1 MISKAPAT
9 GVGLIFV
16 HASWC
21 GPCQRT
27 KPGIEEI
34 SAEDNGVEVVMI
46 DGDEDLDTPAELGL
60 KTFPLIVLTKD
71 GEEVA
76 RRESGTKDEVWA
88 WIEENRPA

>member
-46 DGDEDLDTPAELGL
+46 DGDEDLD
-60 KTFPLIVLTKD
+60 KTGHRAQPEDPLTMAGKPEQRGEGDKGERTAHIVT
-71 GEEVA
+71 
-76 RRESGTKDEVWA
+76 
-88 WIEENRPA
+88 

>member
-1 MISKAPAT
+1 
-9 GVGLIFV
+9 
-16 HASWC
+16 
-21 GPCQRT
+21 
-27 KPGIEEI
+27 
-34 SAEDNGVEVVMI
+34 MI